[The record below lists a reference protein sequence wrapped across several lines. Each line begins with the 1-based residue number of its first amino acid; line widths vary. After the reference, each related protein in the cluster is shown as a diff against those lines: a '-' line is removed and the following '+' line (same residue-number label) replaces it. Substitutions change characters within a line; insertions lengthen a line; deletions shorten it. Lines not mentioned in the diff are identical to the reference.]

1 MQMLRAYFK
10 GFGEISM
17 EDMDFLVHRCTEKA
31 LAKGEKLIRPHQ
43 HVDSIYF
50 IASGFLHYFSHNEFG
65 ERTTLKVISPNH
77 CWTIMDS
84 FFHQRTTLDECQA
97 LTDVSYCELKRSDY
111 TEVKLH
117 NKDLANFIQTVTEYI
132 LSSKVVEENKKSK
145 MSIEERYL
153 DLLQYHPDMVQ
164 QVPVNIIA
172 SYIGT
177 SRETLHRIRR
187 KLTAA

>member
-1 MQMLRAYFK
+1 MQMLREYFK
-10 GFGEISM
+10 GFGGISSS
-17 EDMDFLVHRCTEKA
+17 DMDFLVNQCTEKT
-31 LAKGEKLIRPHQ
+31 LEKGDKLIRSHQ

-65 ERTTLKVISPNH
+65 ERITLKIIGQNN

-84 FFHQRTTLDECQA
+84 FFHHKKTSDVCQA
-97 LTDVSYCELKRSDY
+97 LTDVRYCELKRSDY
-111 TEVKLH
+111 LNIKSK
-117 NKDLANFIQTVTEYI
+117 NKELANFIQTITEY
-132 LSSKVVEENKKSK
+132 LLTSKVSEANKKSK
-145 MSIEERYL
+145 MSVEERYL
-153 DLLQYHPDMVQ
+153 DLLHYHPDMVQ

>member
-1 MQMLRAYFK
+1 MQMLREYFRR
-10 GFGEISM
+10 FGEISSS
-17 EDMDFLVHRCTEKA
+17 DMDFLVNRCAEKT
-31 LAKGEKLIRPHQ
+31 LEKGDKLIRPHQ
-43 HVDSIYF
+43 RVDSIYF
-50 IASGFLHYFSHNEFG
+50 VASGFLHYFSHNEFG
-65 ERTTLKVISPNH
+65 ERITLKVISPNN

-84 FFHQRTTLDECQA
+84 FFHQNTTSDECQA
-97 LTDVSYCELKRSDY
+97 LTNVRYCELKRSDY
-111 TEVKLH
+111 TGVKSR

-132 LSSKVVEENKKSK
+132 LSSKVMEANKKSK
-145 MSIEERYL
+145 MSVEERYL